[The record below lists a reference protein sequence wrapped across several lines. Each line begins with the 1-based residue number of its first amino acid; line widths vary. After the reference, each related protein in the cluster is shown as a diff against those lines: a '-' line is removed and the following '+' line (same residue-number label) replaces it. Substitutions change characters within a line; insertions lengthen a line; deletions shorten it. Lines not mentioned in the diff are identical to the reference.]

1 MNPNTER
8 SSGRDGRL
16 VAVHPTAKANA
27 EPGREP
33 VVLTV
38 VEACQVLRIS
48 RWMLYRLIH
57 SRRLETIKIGRRR
70 FVPAAAV
77 QEFIDRLRAEEGL

>member
-1 MNPNTER
+1 MTLAETDRER
-8 SSGRDGRL
+8 
-16 VAVHPTAKANA
+16 
-27 EPGREP
+27 

-38 VEACQVLRIS
+38 AEACDVLRIS

-77 QEFIDRLRAEEGL
+77 QELIDRLRAEEEL